1 MKPFKSGAII
11 AAWLLRVMLVWFIY
25 RNYFQA
31 FAGFDLKSF
40 SFYIGA
46 AYLLFGLLLLAGG
59 LLQKPGLTVIS
70 GLAIFALPIV
80 QLIRIFPEDLSNV
93 LLLYL
98 IPLSVGFWFFTSGNN
113 Q

>member
-11 AAWLLRVMLVWFIY
+11 AAWLLRIMLVWFIY
-25 RNYFQA
+25 RNYFQTL
-31 FAGFDLKSF
+31 AGFDLRSF

-59 LLQKPGLTVIS
+59 FLQKPALTVIS
-70 GLAIFALPIV
+70 GLAIFVLPIV
-80 QLIRIFPEDLSNV
+80 QLIKVFPEDLSDV

-98 IPLSVGFWFFTSGNN
+98 IPLSVGFCFFTSGNN